1 MDDQFR
7 QGDEHRR
14 RRVQELAEQAVP
26 LGAHGT
32 NQHHRGSSNATSSR
46 SRDAAYWCDRIA
58 RDRPD
63 ILAAMQRGE
72 YTSVRAAA
80 IDAGVVKPE
89 SPLPRLQRAW
99 RQASPAARRKFTANM
114 NNDQNH

>member
-1 MDDQFR
+1 
-7 QGDEHRR
+7 
-14 RRVQELAEQAVP
+14 
-26 LGAHGT
+26 
-32 NQHHRGSSNATSSR
+32 
-46 SRDAAYWCDRIA
+46 
-58 RDRPD
+58 
-63 ILAAMQRGE
+63 MQRGE

-80 IDAGVVKPE
+80 IDAGVVKPD